1 MFLGQEVAK
10 IRITFAVKIP
20 AAAAIMKQSLAHV
33 LYLYCRHMQVT

>member
-1 MFLGQEVAK
+1 MFREQEVAK

-20 AAAAIMKQSLAHV
+20 AAAAMKQSLAHV